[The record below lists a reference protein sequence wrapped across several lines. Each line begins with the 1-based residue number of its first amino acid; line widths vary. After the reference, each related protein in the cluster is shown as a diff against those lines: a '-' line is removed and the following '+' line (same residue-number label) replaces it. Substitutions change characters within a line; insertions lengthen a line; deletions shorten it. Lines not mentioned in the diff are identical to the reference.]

1 MGGCIVPGPL
11 ARLAVLEAHLSGH
24 CGNEA
29 PPTLFLRL
37 KFFLE
42 LVAIDDVQGLRRL
55 ELREQCARLV
65 GVVTV
70 ALKIG
75 DDRALTC
82 NMLHAL
88 GDVPLRLR

>member
-11 ARLAVLEAHLSGH
+11 ARSGLWAGLASPATKQ
-24 CGNEA
+24 A
-29 PPTLFLRL
+29 TIPFLRL

-42 LVAIDDVQGLRRL
+42 LVAIRDVPGLRRL
-55 ELREQCARLV
+55 ELREQSARLV
-65 GVVTV
+65 GVVTM

-82 NMLHAL
+82 NQLHAS